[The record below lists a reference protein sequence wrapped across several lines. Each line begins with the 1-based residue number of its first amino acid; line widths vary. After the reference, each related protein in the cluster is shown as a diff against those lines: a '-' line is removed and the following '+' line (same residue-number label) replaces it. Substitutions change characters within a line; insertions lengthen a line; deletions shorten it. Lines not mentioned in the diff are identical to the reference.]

1 MGALIKYAEKGSIA
15 EEAGIEKGDVLL
27 SINGQEIVDILSY
40 RFLSSSEEI
49 TLEIQK
55 KNNDIE
61 VIEVFNEDYDDIG
74 IEFEN
79 GLIDEPK
86 SCRNKCMF
94 CFVDQLPKNMRKTL
108 YFKDDD
114 YRLSTLMG
122 NYITLTNLSENDI
135 ERIIQ
140 MRLPRINVSVHT
152 VDAELRKRMLSNKN
166 SEVLSIM
173 KRFADRGITMNCQ
186 IVLCKDIND
195 GVKLDETINALSSL
209 YPHVKSVCVV
219 PVGLTSHRSGLA
231 PLKQF
236 DSTSAKEVINQLKKH
251 QQKLLDKLKT
261 RFVFPSDEFYVCAN
275 LPLPSFEEYEDFL
288 QIENGVGLIA
298 SLFQE
303 FKQAK
308 RNRKHYKISDNISI
322 ATGVSAAPFIQEL
335 VNMLGNN
342 NINVYPI
349 KNTFFGKSITVA
361 GLITGGDLISQLSDK
376 ALGETLLIP
385 RCMLN
390 TDELFLDDVTISD
403 VENALNIKLRPIE
416 NDGYKLFDALIYKG

>member
-1 MGALIKYAEKGSIA
+1 
-15 EEAGIEKGDVLL
+15 
-27 SINGQEIVDILSY
+27 
-40 RFLSSSEEI
+40 
-49 TLEIQK
+49 
-55 KNNDIE
+55 
-61 VIEVFNEDYDDIG
+61 
-74 IEFEN
+74 
-79 GLIDEPK
+79 
-86 SCRNKCMF
+86 
-94 CFVDQLPKNMRKTL
+94 
-108 YFKDDD
+108 
-114 YRLSTLMG
+114 
-122 NYITLTNLSENDI
+122 
-135 ERIIQ
+135 
-140 MRLPRINVSVHT
+140 
-152 VDAELRKRMLSNKN
+152 
-166 SEVLSIM
+166 M
-173 KRFADRGITMNCQ
+173 KLFADRVITMNCQ
-186 IVLCKDIND
+186 IFLSKYIND